1 MKTLITI
8 LLLSLSS
15 FAQTFVGSAD
25 DNAFFIDQV
34 KKKKG
39 GVTFVLIQTPYQ
51 FENGK
56 VKPDPDN
63 FIMGLFHADCMSM
76 DYFSTD
82 STGKFDGVKGKV
94 KETSGTA
101 ESPMVIWYAIDAACK
116 EK

>member
-1 MKTLITI
+1 
-8 LLLSLSS
+8 
-15 FAQTFVGSAD
+15 
-25 DNAFFIDQV
+25 
-34 KKKKG
+34 
-39 GVTFVLIQTPYQ
+39 
-51 FENGK
+51 
-56 VKPDPDN
+56 
-63 FIMGLFHADCMSM
+63 MSM